1 MKRLLLHPFVVGLAL
16 ALAMGALAGLER
28 ASDSRDLSTVEVGER
43 MLLDARFRARGR
55 REPGPEIALVVIDDK
70 TSREDQGIVERRDG
84 IARVVRA
91 VSRAGAKVIALD
103 VLFFEPEA
111 PIDPKLAA
119 DVLAHLERCKEQS
132 CEESEPLALL
142 RRLAPELTGDA
153 TLAAALKEA
162 GNVVLALHSG
172 SGRTGGPSR
181 IEGLA
186 KGRFGQTVFGESPPR
201 PATEVL
207 ASLPLL
213 NAQARALGFV
223 TTAADATSTL
233 REVSA
238 AFSYDGAAYAALGT
252 QAVATYLDV
261 PRARMVYDGQHHLLR
276 LGDRSQSFDYSGT
289 LFLNYHGPDPKA
301 PRGSVLSFPA
311 YSAVD
316 VVRGDVPADA
326 LKGRIVMV
334 GYTFLA
340 HDSIRTPFGD
350 QYPGLELS
358 ATLAD
363 NLLRGNPLRRVVWH
377 WDALAC
383 LLLGLAVAL
392 LFWPRLLPGALWQ
405 VAGSAAVFAA
415 WLGGSFW
422 AFARMNLWMGWA
434 WPALTFVVVLLGCV
448 AASYA
453 KEGLQRRVLRKA
465 FSHYLADEVIRD
477 LERRA
482 EPVRLGGERRVL
494 TAMFSDIRGFTTLSE
509 RLDPLQLVK
518 FLNTHLGAMT
528 DAVLAQGGMLDKYIG
543 DAVMAFFGAPMPYP
557 DHADRALSA
566 AIAMHQALGA
576 LNAGPFKELGLTVKI
591 GVGLNTGEMVVG
603 NMGSERR
610 VNYTIAGD
618 AVNLASRL
626 EGLTKTYGVF
636 CLVGEQ
642 TRKAASPAF
651 VFREVDLVQV
661 KGKTEAVA
669 IHELLAG
676 PGGALARYQD
686 GEAFAQ
692 AMAAWRAGH
701 FAEARRLF
709 EAFAAKNPDDRV
721 SPLYLERLGALG
733 DSPPAGWNGV
743 FVHTAK

>member
-1 MKRLLLHPFVVGLAL
+1 VKRLLLHPFVVGLLLTL
-16 ALAMGALAGLER
+16 AVGALAGLER
-28 ASDSRDLSTVEVGER
+28 ARDLKLLSTVETLER
-43 MLLDARFRARGR
+43 MLLDVRFQARGR

-70 TSREDQGIVERRDG
+70 TSREDQAIVEKREG
-84 IARVVRA
+84 IARLVRA
-91 VSRAGAKVIALD
+91 ISKAGAKVIALD
-103 VLFFEPEA
+103 IFFFEPEA
-111 PIDPKLAA
+111 PLDPKLAA
-119 DVLAHLERCKEQS
+119 DVLAYLERCRDQT
-132 CEESEPLALL
+132 CEASEPLALL

-153 TLAAALKEA
+153 TLAAAFKEA
-162 GNVVLALHSG
+162 GNVVLGLHSG
-172 SGRTGGPSR
+172 SRRVGGASR
-181 IEGLA
+181 VEGLA
-186 KGRFGQTVFGESPPR
+186 KGRFGQTVMGDSPPR
-201 PATEVL
+201 AAVEVD

-223 TTAADATSTL
+223 TSSADETSTL

-238 AFSYDGAAYAALGT
+238 AFAYEGAAYAALGT
-252 QAVATYLDV
+252 QAVASYLEV
-261 PRARMVYDGQHHLLR
+261 PRARMVYDGQHRVLR
-276 LGDRSQSFDYSGT
+276 LGDRSQPFDASGA
-289 LFLNYHGPDPKA
+289 LFLNYHGVDPQA
-301 PRGSVLSFPA
+301 PQGVARSFPS

-316 VVRGDVPADA
+316 VVSGNVPAGA
-326 LKGRIVMV
+326 LQGRIVMV
-334 GYTFLA
+334 GYTYLG
-340 HDSIRTPFGD
+340 HDRVRTPFGD
-350 QYPGLELS
+350 QFPGLEVS

-363 NLLRGNPLRRVVWH
+363 NLLRGDPLRRAPWF
-377 WDALAC
+377 WDVLAC
-383 LLLGLAVAL
+383 LALGLCIAL

-405 VAGSAAVFAA
+405 VLGAVAVFGLY
-415 WLGGSFW
+415 LGGSGW
-422 AFARMNLWMGWA
+422 AFGKMNLWMAWA
-434 WPALTFVVVLLGCV
+434 WPALTFAVVLLGCV

-477 LERRA
+477 LERRD

-528 DAVLAQGGMLDKYIG
+528 EAVLAQGGLLDKYIG

-557 DHADRALSA
+557 DHADRGLSA
-566 AIAMHQALGA
+566 VIAMHQALGR

-626 EGLTKTYGVF
+626 ESLTKTYGVF
-636 CLVGEQ
+636 CLVGEG
-642 TRKAASPAF
+642 TRRAASAAF

-669 IHELLAG
+669 IHELVAG
-676 PGGALARYQD
+676 PGGTVARYED
-686 GEAFAQ
+686 GEAFAKG
-692 AMAAWRAGH
+692 MAAWRAGH
-701 FAEARRLF
+701 FGEARRAF

-721 SPLYLERLGALG
+721 SPLYLERLKALG
-733 DSPPAGWNGV
+733 DSPPVGWSGV